1 MTPGGIFQL
10 LEMIVYYGYFQGEPT
25 TARQAGFNGALCQA
39 WNYLF
44 HSAFSHA
51 YKGHMNLTTNPLV
64 WQNPLC
70 FLNYLRERF
79 KPPINRRQH
88 THFSTPSA

>member
-44 HSAFSHA
+44 HSAFNHA

-64 WQNPLC
+64 WQNQLC
-70 FLNYLRERF
+70 F
-79 KPPINRRQH
+79 
-88 THFSTPSA
+88 